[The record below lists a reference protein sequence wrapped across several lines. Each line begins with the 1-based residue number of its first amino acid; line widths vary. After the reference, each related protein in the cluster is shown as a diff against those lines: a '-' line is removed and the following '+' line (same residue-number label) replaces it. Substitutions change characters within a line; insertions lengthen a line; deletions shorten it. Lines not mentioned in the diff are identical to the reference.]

1 MSKTTKTESLPDT
14 SHYFLSIIKSIRFD
28 HIVQII
34 SLFGAS
40 IIYALAMNLFIIPH
54 HMLSGGFAGIGMII
68 GYITGH
74 DIGTLIF
81 LLNIPLFF
89 LSYFHLGKKLT
100 LLSVFS
106 IGSSSIAMNFIPVQE
121 ATPDILVSAVFGG
134 VLYGLSLGIIFRFSS
149 SMGGFDII
157 GLIISKYKDISLGIV
172 TFSFNCIL
180 LVIAGFIFG
189 WEMTFYTIIAQFVC
203 SKVIDTIHS
212 KHVKLTVMIVTE
224 HGSELKQALLDRC
237 GRGVTMVDAV
247 GAYTNTDK
255 KVLYTV
261 VTRYELSDV
270 KRLVRTID
278 NHAFVNI
285 TQTVEIMGHFKRR

>member
-1 MSKTTKTESLPDT
+1 MSKTAKAESIPDAL
-14 SHYFLSIIKSIRFD
+14 YKLLSLLKVIKLEHIIQFTA
-28 HIVQII
+28 
-34 SLFGAS
+34 LFIAS
-40 IIYALAMNLFIIPH
+40 IIYALAMNIFIIPH

-74 DIGTLIF
+74 DIGALIF
-81 LLNIPLFF
+81 LLNIPLFL

-106 IGSSSIAMNFIPVQE
+106 IGTSSIAMSFIPVQE
-121 ATPDILVSAVFGG
+121 ATHDILLSAVFGG
-134 VLYGLSLGIIFRFSS
+134 VLYGVSLGIIFRFSS

-157 GLIISKYKDISLGIV
+157 GLIISKYKDVSLGII
-172 TFSFNCIL
+172 TFTFNCIL

-189 WEMTFYTIIAQFVC
+189 WDMTFYTIIAQFVC
-203 SKVIDTIHS
+203 TKVIDTIHS

-224 HGSELKQALLDRC
+224 HGLELKQALLDRC
-237 GRGVTMVDAV
+237 SRGVTMVDAV
-247 GAYTNTDK
+247 GAYTNTNK

-270 KRLVRTID
+270 KRLIRTVD

-285 TQTVEIMGHFKRR
+285 TQTVEIMGHFKRT